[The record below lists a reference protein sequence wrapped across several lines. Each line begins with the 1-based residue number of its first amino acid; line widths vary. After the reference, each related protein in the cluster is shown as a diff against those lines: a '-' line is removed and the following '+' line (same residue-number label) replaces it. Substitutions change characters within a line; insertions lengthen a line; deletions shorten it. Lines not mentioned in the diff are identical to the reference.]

1 MGYKLITIDMDDT
14 LLTTAKEIS
23 KKNKVM
29 IQKAIANG
37 TKVVLCSGRPHK
49 AMYDYARSLG
59 IKGNDNYMITNGGA
73 IIENMNGE
81 IFYQKTLGNDFYR
94 EFVSF
99 VKEHVFPY
107 CVLDI
112 QGNTYTSGFEFI
124 DNYTIAMAYENGR
137 GLYIKEPEDL
147 AADFKITK
155 AVINGNEQ
163 RLDEI
168 TDFISRQFS
177 NYFVVR
183 TGVGYLEIFPKN
195 VNKGEAVKYLAQQLE
210 IRLEDVLAIGD
221 RDNDISMLET
231 AGTGIAMGNAQ
242 AGVKAVSDYI
252 TTDNNHDGVGN
263 AIEKFVIEWFLYF
276 NFI

>member
-23 KKNKVM
+23 EKNKIM
-29 IQKAIANG
+29 IQRAMKKG
-37 TKVVLCSGRPHK
+37 TKVVLCLSRPHK

-59 IKGNDNYMITNGGA
+59 IDGDDNYMITNGGA
-73 IIENMNGE
+73 IIENMSGK
-81 IFYQKTLGNDFYR
+81 IFYQKTLSNDFYR

-99 VKEHVFPY
+99 VKEHVLPY

-124 DNYTIAMAYENGR
+124 DDYTIAMAYGNSR

-147 AADFKITK
+147 PADFEITK

-168 TDFISRQFS
+168 TDFINRRFS
-177 NYFVVR
+177 DYFVVR
-183 TGVGYLEIFPKN
+183 TGVGYLEIFPNN
-195 VNKGEAVKYLAQQLE
+195 VNKGEAVKHLAKQLE
-210 IRLEDVLAIGD
+210 IDLE
-221 RDNDISMLET
+221 
-231 AGTGIAMGNAQ
+231 IA
-242 AGVKAVSDYI
+242 
-252 TTDNNHDGVGN
+252 
-263 AIEKFVIEWFLYF
+263 
-276 NFI
+276 